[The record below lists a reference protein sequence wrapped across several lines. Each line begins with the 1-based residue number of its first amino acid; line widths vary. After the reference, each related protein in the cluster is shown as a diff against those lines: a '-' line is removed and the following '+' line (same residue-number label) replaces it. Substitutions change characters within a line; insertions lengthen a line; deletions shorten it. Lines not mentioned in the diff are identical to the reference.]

1 MALEGTLRDFSLAD
15 ILQLI
20 SLQKKTGL
28 LTLRSPDDH
37 VTLGFSEGRLVSAES
52 SAKRMD
58 TRLGTVL
65 VKTRR
70 LSAEALSRA
79 LEIQSQTLQRLGFIL
94 MKNGFC
100 SGEDL
105 REGLDIQIRKITYGL
120 FRWTDGDYV
129 FDQQD
134 RIDYDHEFVAPISV
148 ESLLMEGARM
158 MDEWPIIEKVVR
170 SLESVYQRVP
180 VAQPVEPVDAEE
192 AEDFGDAT
200 ILKRARAQESKSEP
214 IRISKAEWAVYE
226 LVDGRRSVTSIIERT
241 FLSDFDGCK
250 AFYDLV
256 SRGLIEEIKPP
267 SGPVEIAAT
276 GSFEIPLRGRTGS
289 PAMALLVGAGIV
301 VLMFLAAVLQPRNPV
316 NVLTFPERRIAVL
329 DGFDKAQSLLRL
341 RRLSDAVD
349 TYYLTSGKF
358 PESIDLVVAA
368 NLIASQ
374 DLLDPWGRRYRY
386 ILQPD
391 KYYLVGYDPEGKT
404 DIDVFISRSS
414 RIAATSQAPESVK
427 RSGREVI
434 IIK

>member
-28 LTLRSPDDH
+28 LTLRSPDDN

-70 LSAEALSRA
+70 LSQESLSKA

-94 MKNGFC
+94 LKNGFC

-105 REGLDIQIRKITYGL
+105 REGLDIQIKKITYGL

-134 RIDYDHEFVAPISV
+134 RIDYDHEYVTPMSV

-170 SLESVYQRVP
+170 SLEAVYQRVP
-180 VAQPVEPVDAEE
+180 VAQPVVPADGDEE
-192 AEDFGDAT
+192 HEDFGDAT
-200 ILKRARAQESKSEP
+200 IVKRAHAQESKSEP

-226 LVDGRRSVTSIIERT
+226 LVDGRRAVSGIIERT
-241 FLSDFDGCK
+241 FLSEFDGCK

-256 SRGLIEEIKPP
+256 SRGLVEEAKPI
-267 SGPVEIAAT
+267 SGPVEISTT
-276 GSFEIPLRGRTGS
+276 GSFEMPLRGRSGS

-301 VLMFLAAVLQPRNPV
+301 VLMSLSFLLQPKNPLNLV
-316 NVLTFPERRIAVL
+316 TFPERRIPVV
-329 DGFDKAQSLLRL
+329 DGFGKAQSLLRL

-349 TYYLTSGKF
+349 TYYLTSGKY

-368 NLIASQ
+368 NLISGP

-404 DIDVFISRSS
+404 DIDIFISRSS
-414 RIAATSQAPESVK
+414 RVGSAAPAESVRK
-427 RSGREVI
+427 SGREVI